1 MRRILTTASLLG
13 ILSLASVPAKA
24 EIAWLGFGSRFDVGD
39 VHFSLVFGEPG
50 YSYPRGYYY
59 RTAQPFHVHGA
70 HCSSSCFRNAGY
82 YYHGDSCPLVRAH
95 FLRLGYDP
103 YDVYT
108 RYAPR
113 IAYGGRSYGYGS
125 RFEGGYDRYHRY
137 DRRYAR
143 PTHDAYGNGWGHG
156 SRYDS
161 RYDRRDDRRN
171 DGWRGD
177 DRRGDRGHDRRF
189 DSRRQDDRRHEVRRN
204 DDRRG
209 GERRDSRFDSRRDG
223 RSRDHHQDAN
233 GRGRQRGGSHGPR
246 R

>member
-13 ILSLASVPAKA
+13 ILSLTSVPAKA
-24 EIAWLGFGSRFDVGD
+24 DVAWLGFGSRFDVGD
-39 VHFSLVFGEPG
+39 VHFSLVFGHPG
-50 YSYPRGYYY
+50 SSYPRGYYY

-70 HCSSSCFRNAGY
+70 HCGSTCFRNAGY

-95 FLRLGYDP
+95 FVRLGYDP
-103 YDVYT
+103 YDVYS

-113 IAYGGRSYGYGS
+113 VTYRGRHYGS
-125 RFEGGYDRYHRY
+125 NSRFDGGYDRYHRY
-137 DRRYAR
+137 DR
-143 PTHDAYGNGWGHG
+143 PTRNYRNDGNGWGHG
-156 SRYDS
+156 PRYDS

-171 DGWRGD
+171 DGWRNDGRHN
-177 DRRGDRGHDRRF
+177 DRRDDRRF

-209 GERRDSRFDSRRDG
+209 GDRRFDSRRDNRGRDGHDSNGNG
-223 RSRDHHQDAN
+223 RS
-233 GRGRQRGGSHGPR
+233 RQRGGDRSPR